1 MKIKLKKIGKKNT
14 DPHKRK
20 STRRGTKYWASLFA
34 LSSMMTSAPYTSK
47 AMTNTYMRAM
57 PGGLEVVYVRGQGQT
72 GQAAQRF
79 DIPSG
84 ALQVVLDALQE
95 QTGWQ
100 VVVPIDAIRTIG
112 SPGASGNYRPE
123 QALKQIL
130 TGTGVTYKVTAKDT
144 VTLEISGVVASV
156 DILGRETISSP
167 KYTEPLRNVPQTIS
181 VIPKSVIE
189 QQGATTLRDVLRNV
203 PGLTIVAG
211 EGGTPAGASLLLAAL
226 SHASPA
232 QSRIALTGRVA
243 DSTGAA
249 INGATVTARQPGN
262 SFERSVNTD
271 GSGNYR
277 LEDLLPGEYQITARG
292 EGFSLAAQTMRLD
305 AERSLDFTL
314 RPGALVADVSVISTR
329 IAATLEEQARI
340 PGSIE
345 IIDARTLEISRPFNF
360 NEALRKVPGVYTRDE
375 EGFGLRPSISIRGL
389 DPNRSAKV
397 LLLEDGVPL
406 GHAPYGDTDAYY
418 HPPIERYNGIEILK
432 GSSQI
437 AHGPNTLGGA
447 INYLTPAPP
456 EKFGGSLTLIGGS
469 RSYFNGYGSIGASFG
484 EGAGQTGVI
493 FDFLRKQGQGARENM
508 RFGLN
513 DVLVKTVTKLNAGG
527 TQTLGFKFNYY
538 GEDSNVTYSGLT
550 LAEFTANP
558 RANPFRNDFFYGDR
572 FGGSALYTNAI
583 NSKAV
588 FTATLYG
595 SSFGRDWWRQ
605 SSNSDQRPNR
615 RGSGGCNGLA
625 ELNTLCGNEG
635 RLRKYDTFGIDP
647 RLKISSRAGETDLG
661 FRYHRETQNR
671 IQQNNNTLGPNG
683 RGGVTVEDNQRK
695 NSAVSGY
702 IQHRFLFGKLAITP
716 GVRVEHVNIE
726 RTNKLVTPFV
736 TGKTDVTQ
744 AIPGI
749 GLAYSPTE
757 RFTVFAGA
765 HRGFSPP
772 RPADIISGTGGVV
785 ELDPEL
791 SWNYEVGFRSLPARG
806 LRLSA
811 AFFRLDYENQIVPAN
826 LSGGIGSTLTSA
838 GETLHQGLELDARWD
853 SGVTFNS
860 PHNFYVRTAY
870 TFIGTA
876 EYRGSRFSN
885 VGGFNTVSITGK
897 RLIYSPKHLA
907 TTTLGYSHASGF
919 DALIETIHTAKQFG
933 DDLNTVEVS
942 PNGQRGLLASYTVWN
957 ATVNYRIG
965 KLERYAPTV
974 FVAIKNLADDTFI
987 VDRRR
992 GIMVGIPRLVQ
1003 AGVKLRF

>member
-1 MKIKLKKIGKKNT
+1 MPMNFSTIRIFRLLYVSLMLTTLCVIG
-14 DPHKRK
+14 
-20 STRRGTKYWASLFA
+20 F
-34 LSSMMTSAPYTSK
+34 
-47 AMTNTYMRAM
+47 
-57 PGGLEVVYVRGQGQT
+57 GQG
-72 GQAAQRF
+72 
-79 DIPSG
+79 
-84 ALQVVLDALQE
+84 
-95 QTGWQ
+95 
-100 VVVPIDAIRTIG
+100 
-112 SPGASGNYRPE
+112 
-123 QALKQIL
+123 
-130 TGTGVTYKVTAKDT
+130 
-144 VTLEISGVVASV
+144 
-156 DILGRETISSP
+156 
-167 KYTEPLRNVPQTIS
+167 
-181 VIPKSVIE
+181 
-189 QQGATTLRDVLRNV
+189 
-203 PGLTIVAG
+203 
-211 EGGTPAGASLLLAAL
+211 
-226 SHASPA
+226 
-232 QSRIALTGRVA
+232 RIAVTGRVA

-262 SFERSVNTD
+262 SFERSVSTD

-292 EGFSLAAQTMRLD
+292 EGFSLSAQTIRLD
-305 AERSLDFTL
+305 TERSLDFTL
-314 RPGALVADVSVISTR
+314 RPGVLAADVSVVSTQL
-329 IAATLEEQARI
+329 AATLEEQARI
-340 PGSIE
+340 PGSVE
-345 IIDARTLEISRPFNF
+345 SIDARTLEISRPFNF
-360 NEALRKVPGVYTRDE
+360 NEALRKAPGVYTRDE

-437 AHGPNTLGGA
+437 AHGPNTLSGA

-456 EKFGGSLTLIGGS
+456 EKFSGSLTLIGGN
-469 RSYFNGYGSIGASFG
+469 RNYFNGYGSLGASFG
-484 EGAGQTGVI
+484 KGAGETGVL

-513 DVLVKTVTKLNAGG
+513 DVLVKTVTKLNERG

-572 FGGSALYTNAI
+572 FGGSALYTNAL
-583 NSKAV
+583 NSKIV
-588 FTATLYG
+588 LTTALYV
-595 SSFGRDWWRQ
+595 SNFKRDWWRQ

-615 RGSGGCNGLA
+615 RGFNGCTGLA

-635 RLRKYDTFGIDP
+635 RLRDYDTFGIDP

-671 IQQNNNTLGPNG
+671 IQQNNDTLGPNG

-702 IQHRFLFGKLAITP
+702 IQHRFLFGKLAFTP
-716 GVRVEHVNIE
+716 GVRIEHVNIE
-726 RTNKLVTPFV
+726 RTNRLGTPV
-736 TGKTDVTQ
+736 TGKTDVTEV
-744 AIPGI
+744 IPGI
-749 GLAYSPTE
+749 GVAYSPFSRLTI
-757 RFTVFAGA
+757 FAGV

-772 RPADIISGTGGVV
+772 RPADIINNTTGGVI

-811 AFFRLDYENQIVPAN
+811 TFFRLDYENQIVPAN
-826 LSGGIGSTLTSA
+826 LSGGVGSTLTSA
-838 GETLHQGLELDARWD
+838 GETLHQGLEFDGRWD

-860 PHNFYVRTAY
+860 AHNFYVRTAY

-876 EYRGSRFSN
+876 EYRGTRFSN
-885 VGGFNTVSITGK
+885 VGGFSATSITGN

-907 TTTLGYSHASGF
+907 TTTFGYSHAIGF
-919 DALIETIHTAKQFG
+919 DALIEAIHTGEQFG
-933 DDLNTVEVS
+933 DDLNSIPVS
-942 PNGQRGLLASYTVWN
+942 ANGQRGLIPSYTVWN
-957 ATVNYRIG
+957 ATANYRIG

-974 FVAIKNLADDTFI
+974 FVTVKNLADDTFI

-1003 AGVKLRF
+1003 GGVKLRF